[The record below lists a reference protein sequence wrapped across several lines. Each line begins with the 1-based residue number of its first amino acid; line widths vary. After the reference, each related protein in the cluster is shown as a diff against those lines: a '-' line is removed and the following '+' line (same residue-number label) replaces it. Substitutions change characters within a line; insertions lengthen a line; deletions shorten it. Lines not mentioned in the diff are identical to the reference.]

1 MTQRKQAQPLTLD
14 QAKAR
19 LTRETTTTVTRRLE
33 LEADELEQ
41 LLRDVLQ
48 LPKAEFHWSSSYD
61 EGLTRVV
68 IIAEETARFQGDAS

>member
-1 MTQRKQAQPLTLD
+1 MDQRKQTQLLTLD

-19 LTRETTTTVTRRLE
+19 MTRDTTTTITRRLE
-33 LEADELEQ
+33 LAADELEQ

-61 EGLTRVV
+61 EGLTRVT
-68 IIAEETARFQGDAS
+68 IIAEETVRLQGDAT